1 MKINIKLSYMIKAP
15 IYPFLTGGLIV
26 GGAKFVSDIA
36 SPLWASLLGAIPN
49 DMVTPYFLEKDSDII
64 NLYFESN
71 EFIEINLLDY
81 NVEIKYLSNKLLIQ
95 ENTEISNA
103 ILKNSM
109 IGNHVLYNGSNTQQE
124 VSVGDYCEIK

>member
-49 DMVTPYFLEKDSDII
+49 DMVTPYFLEKDSD
-64 NLYFESN
+64 
-71 EFIEINLLDY
+71 
-81 NVEIKYLSNKLLIQ
+81 KK
-95 ENTEISNA
+95 
-103 ILKNSM
+103 
-109 IGNHVLYNGSNTQQE
+109 
-124 VSVGDYCEIK
+124 GDEDPPPPPLAA